1 MAITVF
7 ICTHNRVDLLRK
19 VLESLNAA
27 RRPAQPVEV
36 LVIANNCSEG
46 PADFL
51 TDYVNDPG
59 TRLPLRWIAILYGR
73 LQASLAGT
81 SGIHSGQ
88 DVLKM
93 LMAGADVT
101 MMASALLRHG
111 IGRLSEIESELVQW
125 LETHEYESVAQL
137 KGSMSQINSADPSA
151 FERAQYMK
159 ALTTF
164 RL

>member
-1 MAITVF
+1 
-7 ICTHNRVDLLRK
+7 
-19 VLESLNAA
+19 
-27 RRPAQPVEV
+27 
-36 LVIANNCSEG
+36 
-46 PADFL
+46 
-51 TDYVNDPG
+51 
-59 TRLPLRWIAILYGR
+59 
-73 LQASLAGT
+73 
-81 SGIHSGQ
+81 
-88 DVLKM
+88 M

-111 IGRLSEIESELVQW
+111 IGRLTEIESELVQW